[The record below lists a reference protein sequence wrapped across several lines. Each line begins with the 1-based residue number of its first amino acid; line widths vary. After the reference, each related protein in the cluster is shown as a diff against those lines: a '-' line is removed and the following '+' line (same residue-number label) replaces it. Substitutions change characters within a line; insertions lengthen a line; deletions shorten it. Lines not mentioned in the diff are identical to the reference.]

1 VSFVFFVLFKDYYFF
16 VLGYYGYVKNG
27 IFVLVGVFI
36 IWFPFFVGRKGPSF
50 YAIFVKLKTHI
61 SFSVY
66 LLGSCQYFLC
76 LLFGK
81 GVSVGGSSDLLL
93 KLLFL

>member
-1 VSFVFFVLFKDYYFF
+1 
-16 VLGYYGYVKNG
+16 
-27 IFVLVGVFI
+27 VLVGVFI